1 MDEFRDTMESIKH
14 TQYSI
19 DHQIVKLELRNI
31 LSKVTDIEDYLRL
44 NPHMFDDMDT
54 RTIDIEYSVFDDQ
67 TDQPPK
73 KKVRKT

>member
-14 TQYSI
+14 TQHSI

>member
-1 MDEFRDTMESIKH
+1 MESIKY
-14 TQYSI
+14 TQNSI
-19 DHQIVKLELRNI
+19 DHQIVKLELSNL
-31 LSKVTDIEDYLRL
+31 LSKVTDIEHYLRS

-54 RTIDIEYSVFDDQ
+54 PEPVHIRTIDIEYSVFDDQ

>member
-19 DHQIVKLELRNI
+19 DHQIVKLELSNI
-31 LSKVTDIEDYLRL
+31 LSKVTDIEHYLRL